1 MTKRDSQCKNFLST
15 SSSLFGF
22 LEFFDDPKNFG
33 AQEVKVGR
41 SWKVDEL
48 RLKSNVDLHKLW
60 YILLKERNMLL
71 TMEHAHKE
79 EAQYFPNP
87 ERMDKVEESMENLE
101 KVVRER
107 NRAYWQLETGK
118 SGEQEGE
125 QILNELGVEDFHKYT
140 EHAVPQ
146 EMNKTFRK
154 PGPYPEDEKAIIIFR
169 RKLLEKRRKE
179 IPTNGRYPSDFP
191 QYSSSFHE
199 EVLRNRRKYMKAQ
212 YRQVRR
218 ILEYFPE
225 ADLEAIARDYPKV
238 DLKKVMLHHTE
249 DTLRI

>member
-1 MTKRDSQCKNFLST
+1 MNRISNISRLCNAASSLKFIQTSRDSQCKNFLST

-179 IPTNGRYPSDFP
+179 MLQEYR
-191 QYSSSFHE
+191 
-199 EVLRNRRKYMKAQ
+199 AQ

>member
-1 MTKRDSQCKNFLST
+1 MNRISNISRLCNAASSLKFIQTSRDSQCKNFLST

-125 QILNELGVEDFHKYT
+125 QILNELENLCFSVYVSRFISED
-140 EHAVPQ
+140 Q
-146 EMNKTFRK
+146 EL
-154 PGPYPEDEKAIIIFR
+154 PASKAIAHN
-169 RKLLEKRRKE
+169 
-179 IPTNGRYPSDFP
+179 P
-191 QYSSSFHE
+191 
-199 EVLRNRRKYMKAQ
+199 
-212 YRQVRR
+212 YRGGFAS
-218 ILEYFPE
+218 LAPG
-225 ADLEAIARDYPKV
+225 
-238 DLKKVMLHHTE
+238 KKS
-249 DTLRI
+249 

>member
-1 MTKRDSQCKNFLST
+1 MNRISNISRLCNAASSLKFIQTSRDSQCKNFLST

-125 QILNELGVEDFHKYT
+125 QILNEL
-140 EHAVPQ
+140 
-146 EMNKTFRK
+146 
-154 PGPYPEDEKAIIIFR
+154 
-169 RKLLEKRRKE
+169 
-179 IPTNGRYPSDFP
+179 
-191 QYSSSFHE
+191 
-199 EVLRNRRKYMKAQ
+199 
-212 YRQVRR
+212 
-218 ILEYFPE
+218 
-225 ADLEAIARDYPKV
+225 
-238 DLKKVMLHHTE
+238 
-249 DTLRI
+249 